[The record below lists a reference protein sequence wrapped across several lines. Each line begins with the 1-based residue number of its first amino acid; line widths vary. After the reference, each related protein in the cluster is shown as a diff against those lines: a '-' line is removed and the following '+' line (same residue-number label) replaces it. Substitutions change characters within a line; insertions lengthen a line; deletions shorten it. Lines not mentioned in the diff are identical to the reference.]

1 MSNRDMSRTSE
12 IEERALMYQK
22 SFSYENF
29 RVIRKELFAHLRDPS
44 LSIRTDGISFNTAC
58 INKLVDVV
66 YIKIYIDHMAKQLAI
81 KECDPDDKNAIRWCI
96 VKKDGSRKRRKITGR
111 AFSNMVYTLMEWDR
125 TKRYKI
131 IGFMIK
137 VNTENVFLFDLTM
150 TENFDVT
157 KKKTKKTLKEATQV
171 EGTLEENDRRSDEDT
186 KAPLLSNFS
195 EKITST
201 YGDTVEEDEARQKK
215 DLSSFL
221 EV

>member
-1 MSNRDMSRTSE
+1 
-12 IEERALMYQK
+12 
-22 SFSYENF
+22 
-29 RVIRKELFAHLRDPS
+29 
-44 LSIRTDGISFNTAC
+44 
-58 INKLVDVV
+58 
-66 YIKIYIDHMAKQLAI
+66 
-81 KECDPDDKNAIRWCI
+81 
-96 VKKDGSRKRRKITGR
+96 
-111 AFSNMVYTLMEWDR
+111 MVYTLMEWDR

-186 KAPLLSNFS
+186 KAPLLSNLS

>member
-96 VKKDGSRKRRKITGR
+96 VKKDGSRKSRKITGR
-111 AFSNMVYTLMEWDR
+111 DF
-125 TKRYKI
+125 
-131 IGFMIK
+131 
-137 VNTENVFLFDLTM
+137 
-150 TENFDVT
+150 
-157 KKKTKKTLKEATQV
+157 
-171 EGTLEENDRRSDEDT
+171 
-186 KAPLLSNFS
+186 
-195 EKITST
+195 
-201 YGDTVEEDEARQKK
+201 
-215 DLSSFL
+215 
-221 EV
+221 